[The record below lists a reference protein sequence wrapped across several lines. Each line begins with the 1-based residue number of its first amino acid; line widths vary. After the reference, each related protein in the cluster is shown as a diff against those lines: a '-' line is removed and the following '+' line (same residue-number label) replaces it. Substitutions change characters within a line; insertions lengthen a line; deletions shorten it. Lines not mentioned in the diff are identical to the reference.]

1 MTDLI
6 DLSYEIY
13 SGMPVYPGDRE
24 VELENDKK
32 VNEDG
37 YANHNL
43 KIGMHTGTHLDLP
56 AHMLDDQRY
65 ISEIPLTDLNGR
77 ALLFNAVGEKV
88 ITVKKEYK
96 ELIEKGDI
104 IIISTGFAEKYGFQE
119 YYTEHPVIS
128 DELAELFIK
137 KEIKILGFDLPSPDR
152 SPFQIHH
159 KLFKNDIFILENLCN
174 LDKLPELKSFKF
186 FLFPLKIKAEAA
198 PCRVAAELQIKSDK

>member
-1 MTDLI
+1 VAELI

-13 SGMPVYPGDRE
+13 SGMPVYPGDLE

-65 ISEIPLTDLNGR
+65 ISDIPLAYLNGR
-77 ALLFNAVGEKV
+77 ARLFNAVGEKI
-88 ITVKKEYK
+88 ITVKDKYK
-96 ELIEKGDI
+96 SLIEKDDI
-104 IIISTGFAEKYGFQE
+104 IIINTGFAKKYGTNE

-137 KEIKILGFDLPSPDR
+137 KEIKLLGFDLPSPDR
-152 SPFQIHH
+152 SPYQIHQ
-159 KLFKNDIFILENLCN
+159 KLFKNNIFLLENLCN
-174 LDKLPELKSFKF
+174 LDQLPELKYFKF
-186 FLFPLKIKAEAA
+186 FLFPLKIRAEAA
-198 PCRVAAELQIKSDK
+198 PCRAAAEIRS

>member
-1 MTDLI
+1 MTELI

-13 SGMPVYPGDRE
+13 SKMPVYPGDLE

-65 ISEIPLTDLNGR
+65 ISDIPLAYLNGR
-77 ALLFNAVGEKV
+77 ALLFNAVGEKI
-88 ITVKKEYK
+88 ITVKDKYK
-96 ELIEKGDI
+96 SLIEKDDI
-104 IIISTGFAEKYGFQE
+104 IIIYTGFAEKYGTNE

-137 KEIKILGFDLPSPDR
+137 KEIKLLGFDLPSPDR
-152 SPFQIHH
+152 SPYQIHQ
-159 KLFKNDIFILENLCN
+159 KLFQNNIFILENLCN
-174 LDKLPELKSFKF
+174 LDQLPELKSFKF
-186 FLFPLKIKAEAA
+186 FLFPLKIRAEAA
-198 PCRVAAELQIKSDK
+198 PCRAAAEI

>member
-1 MTDLI
+1 MAELI

-13 SGMPVYPGDRE
+13 SKMPVYPGDLE

-65 ISEIPLTDLNGR
+65 ISDIPLAYLNGR
-77 ALLFNAVGEKV
+77 ARLFNAVGEKI
-88 ITVKKEYK
+88 ITVKDKYK
-96 ELIEKGDI
+96 SLIEKDDI
-104 IIISTGFAEKYGFQE
+104 IIIYTGFAEKYGTNE

-137 KEIKILGFDLPSPDR
+137 KEIKLLGFDLPSPDR
-152 SPFQIHH
+152 SPYQIHQ
-159 KLFKNDIFILENLCN
+159 KLFQNNIFILENLCN
-174 LDKLPELKSFKF
+174 LDQLPELKSFKF
-186 FLFPLKIKAEAA
+186 FLFPLKIRAEAA
-198 PCRVAAELQIKSDK
+198 PCRAAAEI